1 MRGVSELLRDIVFEK
16 MSLAKGSS
24 YVLETTFTQSDN
36 DITITP
42 VEVEHIEIT
51 QTYVTSITDS
61 IVCRCKFF
69 PMDILTLL
77 TNSQDLKV
85 TIISRRWD
93 RDIYSYYAS
102 EEPDIYQ
109 FNVFMSNPQD
119 ILKQLPPVVFKK
131 TNLED
136 YDKEILNTPMSLDM
150 QFISE
155 KTLQVKRP
163 NMNAILADTDVSS
176 AILYITNVLG
186 IEKTSISEI
195 DNTKIHRE
203 IIIPGLMDMSSVFT
217 QLQETY
223 GVYKKGLARYFCNDT
238 LYIYPPFDT
247 DPARSEVVNIFRL
260 PAGSVDGGDMYHAM
274 EGEDLYVTCFSEVQV
289 TNTAE
294 KSTENT
300 GNAVSVKQADA
311 SVGASVDVDKDG
323 KITRNEQANLTVK
336 YDSHATATK
345 GQVNV
350 VHGGTTNNIFS
361 KLSEISAGQLEHVT
375 LQWIHAKP
383 YIITPGMKC
392 VYHYDD
398 TSTQDRSDVYTTSP
412 GIVEQVVYTLIQHA
426 KNPSLILRWDA
437 TITIGVVP
445 KKNEQNSNTV

>member
-1 MRGVSELLRDIVFEK
+1 MRGVSELLKNIVFEK

-36 DITITP
+36 DITISP
-42 VEVEHIEIT
+42 VEVESIQIR
-51 QTYVTSITDS
+51 QAFVTDITDN
-61 IVCRCKFF
+61 IAIRCKFF

-77 TNSQDLKV
+77 TNSQDLKI
-85 TIISRRWD
+85 TLIFRRWD

-109 FNVFMSNPQD
+109 LNVFISNPQD

-131 TNLED
+131 TKLED

-150 QFISE
+150 QLMDQ
-155 KTLQVKRP
+155 KTLDVKRP
-163 NMNAILADTDVSS
+163 SMNAILADTDMSS
-176 AILYITNVLG
+176 AVLYVINALG

-203 IIIPGLMDMSSVFT
+203 IIIPGLMDMSQVFT
-217 QLQETY
+217 QLQESY
-223 GVYKKGLARYFCNDT
+223 GIYKKGLARYFCNET
-238 LYIYPPFDT
+238 MYIYPPFDI
-247 DPARSEVVNIFRL
+247 DPNRSEIVNIFKL
-260 PAGSVDGGDMYHAM
+260 PTGSVDGGDMYHAM
-274 EGEDLYVTCFSEVQV
+274 EGEDLYITCFSDVQV
-289 TNTAE
+289 ANTSE
-294 KSTENT
+294 QSTENI

-311 SVGASVDVDKDG
+311 SVGASIDVDKSG
-323 KITRNEQANLTVK
+323 KITRNEQANLTVR
-336 YDSHATATK
+336 YDSQATATK

-361 KLSEISAGQLEHVT
+361 KLSDISAGQLEHVT

-383 YIITPGMKC
+383 YIIKPGMKC

-412 GIVEQVVYTLIQHA
+412 GIVEQAIYTLIQHA
-426 KNPSLILRWDA
+426 KYPSLIYRWDA
-437 TITIGVVP
+437 TITVGVVP
-445 KKNEQNSNTV
+445 KKNEQNNNTV